1 MPRALT
7 SRERAVLAHVVIDPD
22 AWWTH
27 ASSRDGSNG
36 SRAIDGERALAEKV
50 ARWGSEY
57 DAKLAAGNYKNR
69 AVRQAE
75 EDAALGR

>member
-7 SRERAVLAHVVIDPD
+7 SRESVVLAHVVISPD
-22 AWWTH
+22 DWWNH
-27 ASSRDGSNG
+27 VCSRNGDDGG
-36 SRAIDGERALAEKV
+36 RAIDGEKALASKV
-50 ARWGSEY
+50 AKWGPEY
-57 DAKLAAGNYKNR
+57 DRKLAAGNYKNR